1 MTSQP
6 VTRYELPPQGI
17 TLLGYIVRRMHK
29 TALLLP
35 VPPALAA
42 EDYVTALGHVAHYAV
57 AASVSYGPAYYQPNF
72 NRAGERV
79 SESDPA
85 TGALV
90 SATLE
95 SVSPH
100 YRISYEATL
109 PGGAHFRGTE
119 TILGTTVG
127 LQGLGMPAPSQFAY
141 TYGDYAATLTG
152 TLTSELALSI
162 FRGTRIRAH
171 GALTFQDNMGNKG
184 SLSLDRRGRI
194 TMRINAEKPH
204 TLNLPEIVN

>member
-1 MTSQP
+1 MTAQSI
-6 VTRYELPPQGI
+6 TRYELPPQGI

-29 TALLLP
+29 TSLLLP
-35 VPPALAA
+35 IPTALAA
-42 EDYVTALGHVAHYAV
+42 EDYATALGHAAHYAV

-72 NRAGERV
+72 NRAGEHV
-79 SESDPA
+79 SEADPA

-100 YRISYEATL
+100 YRIRYQVSL

-141 TYGDYAATLTG
+141 TYGDYAVTLTG

-162 FRGTRIRAH
+162 FRGTRIRAY
-171 GALTFQDNMGNKG
+171 GSLAFQDNMGNQG
-184 SLSLDRRGRI
+184 SLSLDRRGCI
-194 TMRINAEKPH
+194 TMRINAEKPY
-204 TLNLPEIVN
+204 TLTLPETVN

>member
-1 MTSQP
+1 MTAQP
-6 VTRYELPPQGI
+6 ITRYELPPQGV

-42 EDYVTALGHVAHYAV
+42 EDYAAALGHVAHYAV

-79 SESDPA
+79 SQTDPA
-85 TGALV
+85 TGAIV
-90 SATLE
+90 STTLE

-100 YRISYEATL
+100 YRVSYEASL
-109 PGGAHFRGTE
+109 PGGAHFRGAE

-127 LQGLGMPAPSQFAY
+127 LQGLGMPAPSQFSY
-141 TYGDYAATLTG
+141 TYGDYAVTLTG
-152 TLTSELALSI
+152 TLTSELTLSL
-162 FRGTRIRAH
+162 FRGTRIRAY
-171 GALTFQDNMGNKG
+171 GALTFQDNMGNRG

-194 TMRINAEKPH
+194 TMRINDQSPY
-204 TLNLPEIVN
+204 TLTLTETIV